1 MRIKLNPLWL
11 AALLL
16 TTLALA
22 ACVRPVPQPDPTAV
36 PEPDPGL
43 LMTQPAVQPEQPLPT
58 PMEAESL
65 PVATP
70 LPVEPTVEVPPTV
83 ELVQDQIHTVQAGDT
98 LFLIASQYGA
108 TIDSIVAVNDI
119 PNVNQL
125 EIGQQILIPA
135 PGSVAPTSPA
145 ETPAAPAEATAE
157 SPSDGTY
164 TVQAGDTLFRIGY
177 NNGCSVEQ
185 MAAANNLTN
194 VTHIYIGQVLQI
206 PDCN

>member
-58 PMEAESL
+58 PLEESL

-70 LPVEPTVEVPPTV
+70 LPVEATVEVPPTV

-119 PNVNQL
+119 PNINQL

-145 ETPAAPAEATAE
+145 ETPAAPAEATSE
-157 SPSDGTY
+157 SPSDGTHV
-164 TVQAGDTLFRIGY
+164 VQAGDTLYRIGY

-185 MAAANNLTN
+185 MAAANNITN